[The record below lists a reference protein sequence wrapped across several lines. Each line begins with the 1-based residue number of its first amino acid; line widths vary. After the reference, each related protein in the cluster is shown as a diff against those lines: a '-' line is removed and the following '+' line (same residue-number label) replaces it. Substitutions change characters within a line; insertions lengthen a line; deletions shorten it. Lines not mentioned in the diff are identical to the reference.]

1 MSASQK
7 ATQNTQASLGM
18 VPNGQEHD
26 FVPYIRQS
34 SAKKVEVRRQ
44 E

>member
-1 MSASQK
+1 MSASQT
-7 ATQNTQASLGM
+7 ATQNIQASLSM

-26 FVPYIRQS
+26 FVSEVRQS
-34 SAKKVEVRRQ
+34 SEKKVEVRRQ